1 MSYSV
6 RRYVVFILVLF
17 LVVPSGMMAQQASGD
32 QVLEPAQLDQLLA
45 PIALYPDTLL
55 SQTLM
60 ASTYPLEVVQAARWS
75 QTKPDLKGDKAVQ
88 AVAGETWDVSVK
100 SLVAFPEVLA
110 MMNEKLG
117 WTQKVGDAFLSQQ
130 KDVLDSVQ
138 RLRNQAYEAGNLKS
152 GEQQTIIVEQA
163 PQQTIIKVEPADPQV
178 IYVPSYNP
186 TVVYG
191 TWAYPAYPPVY
202 IPPPPGYYYGSAL
215 ATGFAFGV
223 GVAAAGAIFGDCNWH
238 GGDVDIDI
246 NRATNIDRSFNSARI
261 ENNKWEHNPEH
272 RKGVAYRDQTTAQKY
287 NRGQSAN
294 AQARESFRGRS
305 ETGRQAAERGGSA
318 QNRDRSAGGTRDLQ
332 GRGESGARDR
342 SAFGSRDVQGRR
354 ESGSIDR
361 SAARHPSQVSST
373 RADTRPSG
381 DRSAFGGYDQGS
393 RTSNYSNRGRES
405 MSSSHSGGGGIQR
418 GGGSGGFQR
427 SGGSRGG
434 GRR

>member
-1 MSYSV
+1 MNCSV
-6 RRYVVFILVLF
+6 RRYIILILVLLF
-17 LVVPSGMMAQQASGD
+17 VAPNGMMAQEASGD

-75 QTKPDLKGDKAVQ
+75 QANAGLKGDKAVN

-110 MMNEKLG
+110 MMNEKLE

-152 GEQQTIIVEQA
+152 GEQQTIVVEQA

-215 ATGFAFGV
+215 ATGLAFGV
-223 GVAAAGAIFGDCNWH
+223 GIAAAGAVFGDCDWH

-246 NRATNIDRSFNSARI
+246 DRATNIDRNFNSTRI
-261 ENNKWEHNPEH
+261 ENNKWQHNSEH
-272 RKGVAYRDQTTAQKY
+272 RKGVAYRDQATAQKY

-294 AQARESFRGRS
+294 AQARESYRGRS
-305 ETGRQAAERGGSA
+305 ETGRQTAERSGSA
-318 QNRDRSAGGTRDLQ
+318 QNRDRSAGGTRDVQ
-332 GRGESGARDR
+332 GTRESGSLDR
-342 SAFGSRDVQGRR
+342 STSGTRDVQGRR

-361 SAARHPSQVSST
+361 SAGRQQRDISSA
-373 RADTRPSG
+373 RADTRHSS

-393 RTSNYSNRGRES
+393 RTKNYSSRGRES
-405 MSSSHSGGGGIQR
+405 MSSARGGGGFQK
-418 GGGSGGFQR
+418 GGGGR

-434 GRR
+434 GSRGGGRR

>member
-1 MSYSV
+1 MNCSV
-6 RRYVVFILVLF
+6 RRYMVFILVLF

-32 QVLEPAQLDQLLA
+32 PVLEQAQLDQLLA

-75 QTKPDLKGDKAVQ
+75 QANAGLKGDKAVQ

-110 MMNEKLG
+110 MMNEKLD

-138 RLRNQAYEAGNLKS
+138 RLRNQAHEAGNLKS
-152 GEQQTIIVEQA
+152 GEQQTIVVEQA

-246 NRATNIDRSFNSARI
+246 NRATNIDRSFNSARV
-261 ENNKWEHNPEH
+261 ENNKWQHNPEH
-272 RKGVAYRDQTTAQKY
+272 RKGVSYRDQATAQKY

-305 ETGRQAAERGGSA
+305 ETGRQAAERTGSA
-318 QNRDRSAGGTRDLQ
+318 QNRDRSASGTRDMQ
-332 GRGESGARDR
+332 GVRESGSRDR
-342 SAFGSRDVQGRR
+342 SASGTRDGQGRR
-354 ESGSIDR
+354 ESGSVDR
-361 SAARHPSQVSST
+361 STGRQQRDVPSARTNSRQSS
-373 RADTRPSG
+373 

-393 RTSNYSNRGRES
+393 RSKSYSSRGRES
-405 MSSSHSGGGGIQR
+405 MSSARSGGDVQR
-418 GGGSGGFQR
+418 GGGGR
-427 SGGSRGG
+427 SGGGRGG